1 MYHCSATRAG
11 VTSSESS
18 ESESLKTRW
27 RASPARHAG
36 CALHGID
43 NNPVYIRHGGTLR
56 LKTAEFRFHTWDNS
70 NRLLLGT
77 IEFQKGSPY
86 SIFMFKASNLP
97 KNSVCVFFF
106 FPKCSIFTSYTTE
119 GIIQKDTSLKFFTK
133 EFII

>member
-27 RASPARHAG
+27 RASPARHAE

-106 FPKCSIFTSYTTE
+106 FLNVPYSHPTLRRELFRKTHH
-119 GIIQKDTSLKFFTK
+119 
-133 EFII
+133 